1 MNLGNDSFQIQ
12 TLGIGDAMVDLYTRA
27 SQLPSKGGNIWST
40 AVEMSPGG
48 TTANVSANIARLG
61 ISSAFIGRVGSDP
74 YGQYI
79 IDEFKKVG
87 VETGD
92 IFIKKGA
99 FTGIVLGIIDDQG
112 ERTFIACAKGASH
125 TLLTKSDVHQINFEK
140 YQNIHTS
147 GVCLVEQP
155 SRESLLVAMEIAH
168 TLNKKI
174 YFDPNL
180 RLEGN
185 VFPEEL
191 REAQYKAISLSDV
204 VLIGEEELFQLCG
217 CASIEEG
224 SERLLEKGAELIVV
238 KQGGKGVVAITSKEN
253 IIVPSFNVKVCNT
266 AGAGDAFDAAFIAAQ
281 LRNANLLDALIYA
294 NAVAAIKVTRK
305 DARSAPT
312 HTETIEFLNKRNIQI
327 GTNIESN

>member
-1 MNLGNDSFQIQ
+1 MNFGKDFAQIQ

-27 SQLPSKGGNIWST
+27 SQLPPKGGNIWCT

-48 TTANVSANIARLG
+48 TTANVSANLARLG

-74 YGQYI
+74 YGEYI
-79 IDEFKKVG
+79 IDEFNKVG

-99 FTGIVLGIIDDQG
+99 FTGIVLGIVDDQG
-112 ERTFIACAKGASH
+112 ERTFIACAKGSSH

-155 SRESLLVAMEIAH
+155 SRESILAAMEIAH

-185 VFPEEL
+185 IFPEEL
-191 REAQYKAISLSDV
+191 REAQYKAISLSEV
-204 VLIGEEELFQLCG
+204 ILIGEEELYLLCG

-224 SERLLEKGAELIVV
+224 SEKLLKKGAELIVV
-238 KQGGKGVVAITSKEN
+238 KQGSKGVVAITSKEEK
-253 IIVPSFNVKVCNT
+253 IVPGFNVKVCNT
-266 AGAGDAFDAAFIAAQ
+266 AGAGDAFDAGFIAAQ
-281 LRNANLLDALIYA
+281 LRDANLLDALIYA

-305 DARSAPT
+305 DARSVPT
-312 HTETIEFLNKRNIQI
+312 HTETTEFLKKWNIQV
-327 GTNIESN
+327 GMDIESN